1 MAFSSSAP
9 WWAQMLESFDDLHF
23 DADDFVDAGDRVV
36 AVNHA
41 TGRGR
46 GSGAAVEMRISN
58 VWTMSNGKVASL
70 IAYTDH
76 AEALKAAG
84 LSE

>member
-1 MAFSSSAP
+1 MSD
-9 WWAQMLESFDDLHF
+9 E
-23 DADDFVDAGDRVV
+23 
-36 AVNHA
+36 N
-41 TGRGR
+41 
-46 GSGAAVEMRISN
+46 VEIARQIYEASN